1 MKACIQWLLLA
12 CILIFLAP
20 SLQLPVQGLATD
32 RPSQNNNK
40 PPRRAGGAAGAGRSK
55 DWFSVRKSGVKI
67 KSSSPKPPR
76 WEKEGDALYHP
87 NSNAGQIVHSNTN
100 SSSSSSSNSDQKALT
115 FSEAKELLAQLSLST
130 PTFSEDTKSLSTKN
144 TVTKEKTA
152 IDKPPSSS
160 SPFLWGTLSVGPVWK
175 SRLVHAGCVE
185 PTPVQTAAYSVIL
198 KKQNA
203 VIASPTGSGKSLA
216 FLVPLLTS
224 RQLHARVL
232 LVTPTVELALQLQN
246 QVQELVSDT
255 NTNTGTSSLLHVL
268 GTSPKPDENEL
279 QLLPF
284 VGDAP
289 LIAGTPRF
297 LRRMVQEL
305 ELAKSGA
312 FGPKMEALSESI
324 RSNLCGVVLDEAD
337 RLLKTELAARN
348 LLEKQQAKEE
358 SNNNNNSDTKKK
370 RKFTPWT
377 PTQTE
382 QLLGELPV
390 SLDKIQIICASATVG
405 RTLRRQLMQLTGAA
419 SMDKAATLVTGDGD
433 VRTKKD
439 SQKRKSSLIPST
451 LKHCYRLLLAEGGD
465 DTTTS
470 TATHASTLDSLWTT
484 LQSIP
489 PAPTLVFPGRVG
501 VDLVVKALTDRG
513 LQDIR
518 TLSPESLKAPP
529 SLNVID
535 GNWNATSVYVV
546 NDKFGRGLDLSGVEY
561 VVLLSPPSSAA
572 GYTHLA
578 GRTGRNGQSGTAI
591 TLVRP
596 KEAPKLVAI
605 AQALGLDFTSTE
617 DIGSSSSGGGSQEEK
632 NTQVGIPSTEKQIMN
647 QSSNEKDVQTP
658 STEEYPWAGLTDSA
672 LKRKTIWQLLEYLV
686 ENVSTVHAR
695 MRRYCLYILDAF
707 VLLLCFFPQGVSL
720 QQEDGGP
727 KLKKADIISAVYE
740 LHGQ

>member
-1 MKACIQWLLLA
+1 MKACLQWLLLP
-12 CILIFLAP
+12 CLLVFLAP
-20 SLQLPVQGLATD
+20 SLHHPVQGLATD
-32 RPSQNNNK
+32 RPSQNNKSK
-40 PPRRAGGAAGAGRSK
+40 PPARRAGGAAPGASHHK

-87 NSNAGQIVHSNTN
+87 NSNVGQVVKNSNTN
-100 SSSSSSSNSDQKALT
+100 SDQKGMT
-115 FSEAKELLAQLSLST
+115 FSEAKELLSQLTLST
-130 PTFSEDTKSLSTKN
+130 PTSSDDTRSHSTKN
-144 TVTKEKTA
+144 NPVTTEKAA
-152 IDKPPSSS
+152 IDEQQPSS

-175 SRLVHAGCVE
+175 SRLVQAGCLQ

-224 RQLHARVL
+224 RQLHSRVL

-246 QVQELVSDT
+246 QVEQLVPDKDNTDT
-255 NTNTGTSSLLHVL
+255 STSLFHVL
-268 GTSPKPDENEL
+268 GTSPKPDKDDL

-284 VGDAP
+284 VGDSP

-297 LRRMVQEL
+297 LRRLLQEVK
-305 ELAKSGA
+305 LAESGA

-324 RSNLCGVVLDEAD
+324 RSNLCGIVLDEAD
-337 RLLKTELAARN
+337 RLLKTELAATN
-348 LLEKQQAKEE
+348 MLEKQQAKE
-358 SNNNNNSDTKKK
+358 SNMNNKNSDTKKK
-370 RKFTPWT
+370 RKFTPWA

-390 SLDKIQIICASATVG
+390 SSSLDKIQIICASATVG

-419 SMDKAATLVTGDGD
+419 SMDKAATLVTASGD

-439 SQKRKSSLIPST
+439 AQKRKSSLIPST
-451 LKHCYRLLLAEGGD
+451 LKHCYRLVAEQSD
-465 DTTTS
+465 DTTSTS
-470 TATHASTLDSLWTT
+470 TMTHASTLDSLWTT

-513 LQDIR
+513 LDDIR
-518 TLSPESLKAPP
+518 TLSAESLKAPP
-529 SLNVID
+529 GIGDN
-535 GNWNATSVYVV
+535 NWNQTSVYVV

-578 GRTGRNGQSGTAI
+578 GRTGRNGQFGTAI

-605 AQALGLDFTSTE
+605 AQALGLDFASTE
-617 DIGSSSSGGGSQEEK
+617 DISSSSRQEEK
-632 NTQVGIPSTEKQIMN
+632 KTQPATEKQLMN
-647 QSSNEKDVQTP
+647 QSSNEKDIPMP
-658 STEEYPWAGLTDSA
+658 STTEAYPSWADLTDSA
-672 LKRKTIWQLLEYLV
+672 LQRKTIGQLLEYLV
-686 ENVSTVHAR
+686 SH
-695 MRRYCLYILDAF
+695 
-707 VLLLCFFPQGVSL
+707 GVSL
-720 QQEDGGP
+720 EQEDGGP
-727 KLKKADIISAVYE
+727 KLKKADILTAVYK
-740 LHGQ
+740 LHIDNKRC